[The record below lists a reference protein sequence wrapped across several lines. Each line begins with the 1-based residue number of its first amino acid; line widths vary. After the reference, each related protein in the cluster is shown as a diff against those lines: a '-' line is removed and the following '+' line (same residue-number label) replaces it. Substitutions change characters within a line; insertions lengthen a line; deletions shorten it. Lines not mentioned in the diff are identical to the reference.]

1 MREMFLRFTLLLI
14 VGGLFSERGSAQSMT
29 SRFTYQGQVEMSGS
43 EVNENCDFQF
53 TLWDDPTATASA
65 NRIGATVTLAQVEVI
80 DGIFTVELD
89 FGAGAFDGGARHLQ
103 ISVACPSGEPYQTLS
118 PRQEILP
125 TPYAQLA
132 VTAKSVH
139 WSDIQDVPPGFAD
152 GVDNSGSDGSD
163 HVHSS
168 LDAPDGDPV
177 EAVKVGN
184 NGSVEFGSQDAFG
197 AEVTDQSSVGGTT
210 SITGDGRW
218 QTFTAG
224 IDGRVTSITLPIQTG
239 SQLIHLA
246 TLILYEGQGT
256 GGAVL
261 GVTARSLGQNQS
273 GDVIFGFATPPN
285 VVAGNVYTWTL
296 TGTTDLNFFRSETNP
311 YAGGAAETGGDH
323 DYNFSTRVE
332 PAIEIPTMTLTEA
345 GDLGIGT
352 QTPTGRLHV
361 SASSG
366 NGSVVLPTSSISSVE
381 LGNEPGVVQATMEGP
396 FAFDSRFTFVSASI
410 TAPSSGFVWATA
422 TGTATIYNV
431 GGSGINGGNFGL
443 ENADS
448 MGYPLLIVVE
458 SPNSG
463 YHSATLSVTGIFPV
477 TEGTH
482 TFALNR
488 RNIYGSGNYNLE
500 DVRMDL
506 LFVPTAYGNVS
517 SPEPFPPKTIETE
530 SGE

>member
-1 MREMFLRFTLLLI
+1 
-14 VGGLFSERGSAQSMT
+14 
-29 SRFTYQGQVEMSGS
+29 
-43 EVNENCDFQF
+43 
-53 TLWDDPTATASA
+53 
-65 NRIGATVTLAQVEVI
+65 
-80 DGIFTVELD
+80 VELD

-103 ISVACPSGEPYQTLS
+103 IAVACPSGEPYQTLS

-139 WSDIQDVPPGFAD
+139 WSDIQDVPSGFAD
-152 GVDNSGSDGSD
+152 GVDNIGSDGSD

-184 NGSVEFGSQDAFG
+184 NGSVVFGSQDAFG

-224 IDGRVTSITLPIQTG
+224 IDGRLTSITLPIQTG
-239 SQLIHLA
+239 SQPVHLV

-261 GVTARSLGQNQS
+261 GFSARSLGQNQS
-273 GDVIFGFATPPN
+273 GDVTFTFASPPN
-285 VVAGNVYTWTL
+285 LVAGNVYTWTL
-296 TGTTDLNFFRSETNP
+296 TGTTDLNFFRSEANP

-332 PAIEIPTMTLTEA
+332 PAIKIPTMTLTQA

-381 LGNEPGVVQATMEGP
+381 LGNEPGVVQTTMVGA
-396 FAFDSRFTFVSASI
+396 FAFDSRITFVSASI

-422 TGTATIYNV
+422 TGTAILNYDGDDGIS
-431 GGSGINGGNFGL
+431 GGYFRL

-448 MGYPLLIVVE
+448 MGYPLFIMVDSTVDG
-458 SPNSG
+458 S
-463 YHSATLSVTGIFPV
+463 HFATLSVTGIFPV

-488 RNIYGSGNYNLE
+488 RDIYGSGTYSLA

-506 LFVPTAYGNVS
+506 LFVPTAYGNIS
-517 SPEPFPPKTIETE
+517 SPHPLPPKGIEAE
-530 SGE
+530 GDE